1 MEKGFT
7 LWFTGMSG
15 AGKST
20 IANAITPKLQALGR
34 RVEILDGDEV
44 RTNLSKGLG
53 FSKEDRD
60 TNIRRIGYVAQLL
73 TRNGAA
79 VITAAISPYRDIR
92 DEVRS
97 RIGNFVEVYVHCPL
111 ETLIARDVKGL
122 YKKAL
127 AGEIKEFTGVSDP
140 YEEPLNPEV
149 VVETHKETIEESA
162 NKILARLGELGYLPF
177 NGVGPIAPH
186 GGQLINRLVTGTLR
200 DELLAKART
209 LPAIQLDERAQS
221 DVEMIAV
228 GAFSPLRG
236 FLGEKDYHSVVE
248 HMRLANG
255 LPWSIPVA
263 LQVSRSQADSLKEGT
278 EVALTDERG
287 GVLAILE
294 LAERYIPNREQETQQ
309 VYRTTDAAHPGVASV
324 LQGGEVYLGGEIHV
338 VNRPDTV
345 AFPSYHRDPAQT
357 RALFQE
363 RGWRT
368 VVGFQ
373 TRNPIHRAHE
383 YITKSA
389 LEIVDGL
396 LLHPLVGKT
405 KSDDI
410 PADVR
415 MQCYEVL
422 MAHYYPHERVLLS
435 VYPAAMRYAGP
446 REAIF
451 HAIARKN
458 YGCTHFIVG
467 RDHAGVGNYYGTYD
481 AQKLFAEFHSDELG
495 IQPLKFE
502 NAFYSKVTGQMATA
516 KTAPGGPETQVN
528 LSGTKVREM
537 LSQGQLPPPE
547 FSRPEVAQILIDAMK
562 K

>member
-1 MEKGFT
+1 MQRGFT
-7 LWFTGMSG
+7 LWFTGLSG

-20 IANAITPKLQALGR
+20 LANAVIGKLQAHGK

-60 TNIRRIGYVAQLL
+60 TNIRRIGYVAHLL
-73 TRNGAA
+73 SRNGAVA
-79 VITAAISPYRDIR
+79 ITAAISPYRAIR
-92 DEVRS
+92 DEVRQ
-97 RIGNFVEVYVHCPL
+97 RIGDFVEVYVRCPL
-111 ETLIARDVKGL
+111 ETLVARDVKGL

-140 YEEPLNPEV
+140 YEEPLNPEIV
-149 VVETHKETIEESA
+149 VDSSRETVDESV
-162 NKILARLGELGYLPF
+162 NIILTRLHELGLL
-177 NGVGPIAPH
+177 NRAGTGPIAPH
-186 GGQLINRLVTGTLR
+186 GGTLINRIVTGAAR
-200 DELLAKART
+200 DALLDKARS
-209 LPAIQLDERAQS
+209 LPQLQIDERAQS

-228 GAFSPLRG
+228 GAFSPLTG
-236 FLGEKDYHSVVE
+236 FLGHADYRTVVDS
-248 HMRLANG
+248 MRLTSG
-255 LPWSIPVA
+255 VPWSIPVT
-263 LQVSRSQADSLKEGT
+263 LQVSRAQADKLKEGT
-278 EVALTDERG
+278 EVALVDDSKTILA
-287 GVLAILE
+287 VLALT
-294 LAERYIPNREQETQQ
+294 ERYRPNREEEAKKVYGTTET
-309 VYRTTDAAHPGVASV
+309 AHPGVAAV
-324 LQGGEVYLGGEIHV
+324 LGGGEVYLGGNIHV

-345 AFPSYHRDPAQT
+345 AFPSYHHDPAQT
-357 RALFQE
+357 RALFHE

-383 YITKSA
+383 YITKCA

-405 KSDDI
+405 KSDDV
-410 PADVR
+410 PAEVR
-415 MQCYEVL
+415 MRCYEVL
-422 MAHYYPHERVLLS
+422 MEDYYTKGRVFLS
-435 VYPAAMRYAGP
+435 VYPAAMRYGGP

-481 AQKLFAEFHSDELG
+481 AQKLFDEFAPGELG

-502 NAFYSKVTGQMATA
+502 NAFFSRATGQMATA

-537 LSQGQLPPPE
+537 LSKGELPPPE
-547 FSRPEVAQILIDAMK
+547 FSRPEVAEVLIASMK
-562 K
+562 R